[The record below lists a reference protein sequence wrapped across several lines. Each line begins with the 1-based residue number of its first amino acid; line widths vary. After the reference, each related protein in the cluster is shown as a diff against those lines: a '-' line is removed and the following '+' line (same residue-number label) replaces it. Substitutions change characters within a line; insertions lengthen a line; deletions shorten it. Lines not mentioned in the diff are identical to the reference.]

1 MAFLGKHTFLPSTRE
16 QTLEQLM
23 LTPTVTVALNI
34 PNFTRKLNEANSS
47 NDKGQINGDPFYSS
61 HGYKMRIF
69 VQLNEAFH
77 GFTGY
82 MGVYLQLMQGD
93 NDDCLKWP
101 FDKRVTFIVVD
112 QQDNQSQV
120 DNFEKRMDP
129 AGEKSFDKPSVE
141 SKVGHGLPKFMLHSA
156 LRSRQYVRNHT
167 VYIAVAIEP

>member
-1 MAFLGKHTFLPSTRE
+1 
-16 QTLEQLM
+16 M
-23 LTPTVTVALNI
+23 LSPTVTAALNI
-34 PNFTRKLNEANSS
+34 PNFARKLNEANSS
-47 NDKGQINGDPFYSS
+47 NGKEHINGDPFYSS

-69 VQLNEAFH
+69 VHLNEGFR
-77 GFTGY
+77 GFTRY

-112 QQDNQSQV
+112 QQNNRSRV
-120 DNFEKRMDP
+120 DNFEKRVAP
-129 AGEKSFDKPSVE
+129 AGERPFDKPSVE
-141 SKVGHGLPKFMLHSA
+141 SKVGFGLPKFMLHSA